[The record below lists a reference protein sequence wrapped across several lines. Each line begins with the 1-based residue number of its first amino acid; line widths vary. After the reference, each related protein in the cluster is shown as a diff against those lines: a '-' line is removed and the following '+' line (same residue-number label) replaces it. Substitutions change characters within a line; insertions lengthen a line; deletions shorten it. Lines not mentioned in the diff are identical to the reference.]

1 MSVADLTR
9 VLDDAGAEYEV
20 FTTGT
25 PERAAEEADALGLDA
40 AEVAK
45 TLIARTPEGH
55 LRALVPASDASTCG
69 SCARSSAGRRTTS
82 SSETRDGDGTR
93 LPEFA
98 LGAVP
103 PLGGTRNDPVSGPTG
118 ARRAR
123 MARVRGGD
131 ARRVRPH
138 PDAGSAP
145 RIAQAQTAD
154 LCED

>member
-20 FTTGT
+20 LHHGHT
-25 PERAAEEADALGLDA
+25 ERAVEEAEALGLDA

-55 LRALVPASDASTCG
+55 LRALVPASERIDLRKLREAVGG
-69 SCARSSAGRRTTS
+69 SKDDVQLAT
-82 SSETRDGDGTR
+82 ETEMAQDY
-93 LPEFA
+93 PEFA

-103 PLGGTRNDPVSGPTG
+103 PLGGTRDDPVLVD
-118 ARRAR
+118 RRLAEHEWLVFE
-123 MARVRGGD
+123 AGTHDESVRIRTKD
-131 ARRVRPH
+131 LL
-138 PDAGSAP
+138 

>member
-20 FTTGT
+20 LHHGHT
-25 PERAAEEADALGLDA
+25 ERAVEEAEALGLDA

-55 LRALVPASDASTCG
+55 LRARVPAAERIDLRKLREVVGG
-69 SCARSSAGRRTTS
+69 SKDDVQLAT
-82 SSETRDGDGTR
+82 ETEMAHDY
-93 LPEFA
+93 PEFA

-103 PLGGTRNDPVSGPTG
+103 PLGGTRNDPVIVD
-118 ARRAR
+118 RRLAEHEWLVFE
-123 MARVRGGD
+123 AGTHDESVRIRTKD
-131 ARRVRPH
+131 LL
-138 PDAGSAP
+138 

>member
-20 FTTGT
+20 LHHGHT
-25 PERAAEEADALGLDA
+25 ERAAEEADALGLDA

-55 LRALVPASDASTCG
+55 LRALVPASERIDLRKLREVVGG
-69 SCARSSAGRRTTS
+69 SKDDVQLAT
-82 SSETRDGDGTR
+82 ETEMAHDY
-93 LPEFA
+93 PEFA

-103 PLGGTRNDPVSGPTG
+103 PLGGTRNDPVIVD
-118 ARRAR
+118 RRLAEHEWLVFE
-123 MARVRGGD
+123 AGTHDESVRIRTKD
-131 ARRVRPH
+131 LL
-138 PDAGSAP
+138 